1 MVGPDLSQIVEAATT
16 LDGVALRTPVLPL
29 TSARWD
35 GLLPQMAS
43 ASLKLELFQQ
53 AGSFK
58 ARGAYLGV
66 SQLSQQD
73 RVAGVVAASGGNHA
87 LAVSWAAQ
95 KAGVDAL
102 ICMPRATDPSR
113 IVGCEALGAT
123 VTLHDD
129 MAAAFAAMTAAAEA
143 GRTLMHPFEGVH
155 MTLGAATCGREYLEQ
170 VPHLDTFVVPIGG
183 GGLISGMACAIK
195 QSRPDAQV
203 IGVEPF
209 GADSMSQSF
218 AAGRPVRLKKVDTI
232 ADSLGAPL
240 AMPYSFGVAQ
250 EYVDRIVRVD
260 DAELLDAMDHFQN
273 ILRITAEPACAAS
286 LAAILGPLADELAGR
301 HVGIIACGS
310 NIGLTRY
317 RELISARL

>member
-1 MVGPDLSQIVEAATT
+1 MVGPELPEIEAAAEA

-35 GLLPQMAS
+35 GVLPQMAS
-43 ASLKLELFQQ
+43 ATVKLELFQQ

-58 ARGAYLGV
+58 ARGAYLGIR
-66 SQLSQQD
+66 QLTADQ
-73 RVAGVVAASGGNHA
+73 RAAGVVAASGGNHA
-87 LAVSWAAQ
+87 LAVSWAARA
-95 KAGVDAL
+95 AGVDAL

-113 IVGCEALGAT
+113 IAGCEALGAT

-129 MAAAFAAMTAAAEA
+129 MAASFAAMTAAADA
-143 GRTLMHPFEGVH
+143 GRALMHPFEGAH
-155 MTLGAATCGREYLEQ
+155 MTLGSATCGREYVQQAPQ
-170 VPHLDTFVVPIGG
+170 VDTFVVPIGG

-195 QSRPDAQV
+195 QMRPDAQV

-209 GADSMSQSF
+209 GADSMFRSF
-218 AAGRPVRLKKVDTI
+218 AAGQPVRLDKVDTI

-240 AMPYSFGVAQ
+240 AMPYSFGVAHAH
-250 EYVDRIVRVD
+250 VDRIVRIS
-260 DAELLDAMDHFQN
+260 DADMLRAMDHYQQ

-286 LAAILGPLADELAGR
+286 LAAVLGPLRDDLADR

-310 NIGLTRY
+310 NISLTRY
-317 RELISARL
+317 HDLMAALG